1 MRPSQTSP
9 PSSTPQD
16 DHRFD
21 LLIGDALER
30 TFDVDEPWCAGL
42 PVPVRYRATGALR
55 AWEAVF
61 HGAPGQEGAALVREL
76 RDTAQP
82 PVRLPQLLVEFV
94 ARLSTVDLSGS
105 NGERLVQRCG
115 ESAYWQAFWQQ
126 SGALYEPTPTL
137 HRMLEAT
144 DVADN
149 IPLRMIE
156 PPLPAVCI
164 VPAGPSSRAGGF
176 DAVAV
181 FSHGVPQ
188 VSQDRRRGVTFVVQ
202 SGRLVEVQCLVI
214 DDGSDETVSQAVNK
228 SIEQLRATRAF
239 TEERLQGIASRVQH
253 ALDYALKVLLYL
265 SVEDAECVQER
276 LFSNAPRSFPGLGK
290 RKRELKLAEIE
301 RLYDR
306 YLIGPTVLADAT
318 ESASGAGSSEHGVS
332 AHWRRGHFR
341 LQPHGPQSSLRKV
354 MFIKPTV
361 IRPDRLGA

>member
-1 MRPSQTSP
+1 MRSSLTP
-9 PSSTPQD
+9 PIPTELQE

-21 LLIGDALER
+21 LLIGEALER

-42 PVPVRYRATGALR
+42 PVPIRYRATGALR
-55 AWEAVF
+55 AWEAVRQAAPAPD
-61 HGAPGQEGAALVREL
+61 GALLTQELADVG
-76 RDTAQP
+76 QP

-94 ARLSTVDLSGS
+94 ARLSTLDMSGS
-105 NGERLVQRCG
+105 NGDRLVERCG
-115 ESAYWQAFWQQ
+115 DSAYWQAFWQQ
-126 SGALYEPTPTL
+126 AGALYEPTPTL

-156 PPLPAVCI
+156 PPLPAMCI
-164 VPAGPSSRAGGF
+164 IPADRSSRADSF

-181 FSHGVPQ
+181 FAHGVPQ
-188 VSQDRRRGVTFVVQ
+188 ISESKRRGVTFVVQ
-202 SGRLVEVQCLVI
+202 TGRLVEVQCFVI
-214 DDGSDETVSQAVNK
+214 DEGTEVTVSQAVDD
-228 SIEQLRATRAF
+228 SISQLRETKAF
-239 TEERLQGIASRVQH
+239 SEERLKGIESRVRH
-253 ALDYALKVLLYL
+253 ALDYSLKVLLYL
-265 SVEDAECVQER
+265 SVEDAQCVQEH
-276 LFSNAPRSFPGLGK
+276 FYSNAPRSFPGLGK

-306 YLIGPTVLADAT
+306 YLVGPTVLADSS
-318 ESASGAGSSEHGVS
+318 ENASGGGESDHGVS

-341 LQPHGPQSSLRKV
+341 LQPYGPQSSLRKV